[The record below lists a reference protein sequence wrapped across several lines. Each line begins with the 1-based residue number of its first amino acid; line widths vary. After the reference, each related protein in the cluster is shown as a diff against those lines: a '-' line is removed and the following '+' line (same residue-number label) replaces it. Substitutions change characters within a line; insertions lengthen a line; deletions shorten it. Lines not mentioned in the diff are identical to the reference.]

1 MSKYDGKVCICIDL
15 TKLSMSVQHGHHIL
29 LSDGQI
35 PAQLGGARI
44 FTKLDVNSTHFWQ
57 FTLPKES
64 ALLNTFTTPCEW
76 YGFNHSH
83 FVLFWHWGVS
93 RSVCPLFVH
102 GSLLAWWSTC
112 MVVYL
117 HGGLLTW
124 WSTCMVVYL
133 RGGPLAWLS
142 TCMVDDA
149 LLFGQAQAEASVH
162 VLG

>member
-15 TKLSMSVQHGHHIL
+15 TKLSKSVQHGHHIL
-29 LSDGQI
+29 LSAGQI
-35 PAQLGGARI
+35 PAQLGGAKI
-44 FTKLDVNSTHFWQ
+44 FTKLDANSTHFWQ

-64 ALLNTFTTPCEW
+64 ALLNTFTTSFGW

-83 FVLFWHWGVS
+83 FVLSWHWGVS

-117 HGGLLTW
+117 HGSLLAW

-133 RGGPLAWLS
+133 HGR
-142 TCMVDDA
+142 
-149 LLFGQAQAEASVH
+149 
-162 VLG
+162 